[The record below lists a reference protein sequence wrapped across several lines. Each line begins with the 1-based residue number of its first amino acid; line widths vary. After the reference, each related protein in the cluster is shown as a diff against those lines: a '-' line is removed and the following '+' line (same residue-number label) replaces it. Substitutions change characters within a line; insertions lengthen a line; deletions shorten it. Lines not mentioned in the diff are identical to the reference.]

1 MHQMI
6 MVEQE
11 GKSME
16 TNTRRFGIILTLLLS
31 STALLG
37 DTWKFFFYMDA
48 SDRLADMAF
57 KNITDMMRGA
67 PNQNVEALLQLHA
80 YGNTALRY
88 RITHTGLAFVDEV
101 ILSGDG
107 KQDFIAAATW
117 ALSHNTMDRT
127 MIVLSN
133 HGWGALDP
141 RWNENEHAWQAAEI
155 SISHDSAS
163 LPTSC
168 PLTEK
173 SVKALRSQHMNHKG
187 FMFNDLSHTYLT
199 NSDLT
204 VILLYVQREL
214 LHGKK
219 IDVVAFDTCMGS
231 MLEVATCIAPY
242 ADYLVGVQSCALRDG
257 FNYQEF
263 VSILNNGKSPRQT
276 VTEFVEAFDE
286 YYEKNDLDGIY
297 TCGSLD
303 LSQVNAVNNALNDVI
318 EKLLRH
324 QGITQLLQHAQAKS
338 PRFCLWPIYTDLVA
352 FCKLVEAQLRA
363 ADQAHVN
370 YDVIYTLHQLYSAVD
385 RMVVAHC
392 GGSTTTGNVHGFSI
406 YLPHTMI
413 DKSYETSLFVRQ
425 SEWLRLLRAIC

>member
-1 MHQMI
+1 
-6 MVEQE
+6 
-11 GKSME
+11 ME
-16 TNTRRFGIILTLLLS
+16 TRKHSIGIVLTLLLC
-31 STALLG
+31 STVLSG

-67 PNQNVEALLQLHA
+67 PNHNVEALLQLHA

-107 KQDFIAAATW
+107 KQDFVAAATW
-117 ALSHNTMDRT
+117 ALSHNVMDHT

-141 RWNENEHAWQAAEI
+141 RWNEDEHAWQAAEI
-155 SISHDSAS
+155 SISHDSTS

-168 PLTEK
+168 SLPDK
-173 SVKALRSQHMNHKG
+173 SIKALRSRHMNHKG

-204 VILLYVQREL
+204 IILSYVQHEL
-214 LHGKK
+214 LQGKK

-263 VSILNNGKSPRQT
+263 VSVLNSGKSSRQT

-297 TCGSLD
+297 TCGALD
-303 LSQVNAVNNALNDVI
+303 LSQVSAVNNALNDAV
-318 EKLLRH
+318 EKLLSY
-324 QGITQLLQHAQAKS
+324 QGITQLLQHAEAES

-352 FCKLVEAQLRA
+352 FCKLIEAQLLA
-363 ADQAHVN
+363 AGQIYASD
-370 YDVIYTLHQLYSAVD
+370 DLIYTLHQLYNAVN

-392 GGSTTTGNVHGFSI
+392 GGSTTTGSVHGFSI
-406 YLPHTMI
+406 YLPHNRI
-413 DKSYETSLFVRQ
+413 DSSYVSSLFAQQ
-425 SEWLRLLRAIC
+425 SKWVELLRKICPETKS